1 MLEIADAIKLAVAG
15 LALTWIIAIAA
26 MPKRSTLHLTWA
38 VFCTGLTA
46 VMVREVFGDALGPLT
61 PLLIIAGCG
70 TCSVFWLVARALF
83 RTRTVIGPVE
93 LLLVAGIFAPTV
105 IDQAVLSP
113 LMPDAVRNI
122 YFPAVADGLDG
133 FQTLLS
139 STVLMLA
146 FWEGL
151 RGWSSGLATNE
162 RRMRLLYLSTFG
174 LCVSTCVMLLDH
186 GSAPLSAELMAG
198 IQAACALAIL
208 IVTSVAIRYRATHP
222 LTPET
227 PARTAGPASADDHA
241 LGRRIRDILS
251 AEHLYLD
258 PELKV
263 AGLARRLREPDY
275 RISRAITA
283 GLGEPNFN
291 RLVNR
296 YRIEHA
302 KAQLHAPDSADLSIL
317 EIALGSGF
325 ASIGPF
331 NRAFKEMTGLT
342 PRVFRL
348 ERYSPANNALPASRR
363 GAA

>member
-1 MLEIADAIKLAVAG
+1 MLEVAGIINLAVAG
-15 LALTWIIAIAA
+15 LALTWLVAIAA

-46 VMVREVFGDALGPLT
+46 VMVREVFGDALGPAA
-61 PLLIIAGCG
+61 PLFIIAGCG

-83 RTRTVIGPVE
+83 RTRTIIGPVE

-113 LMPDAVRNI
+113 VMPDIVKSI
-122 YFPAVADGLDG
+122 YFPAMANGLDG
-133 FQTLLS
+133 LQALLS
-139 STVLMLA
+139 STVLMLS

-151 RGWSSGLATNE
+151 RGWSGGLARNE

-186 GSAPLSAELMAG
+186 GSAPLSDELMAG

-208 IVTSVAIRYRATHP
+208 IVMSVAIRYRATHP
-222 LTPET
+222 LTAEA
-227 PARTAGPASADDHA
+227 PARAAGPASADDRA
-241 LGRRIRDILS
+241 LGRRIRDALTS
-251 AEHLYLD
+251 ERLYLD

-263 AGLARRLREPDY
+263 AGLARRLREPVY

-302 KAQLHAPDSADLSIL
+302 MTQLHAPDSADLSIL
-317 EIALGSGF
+317 EIALDSGF

-331 NRAFKEMTGLT
+331 NRAFKEMTGQT
-342 PRVFRL
+342 PRAFRAAG
-348 ERYSPANNALPASRR
+348 RSALTRL
-363 GAA
+363 AAE